1 MSTVAAISTGRA
13 PGGIGIVRISGENAI
28 AVADKVF
35 SSFNG
40 KKLCEIPGYSAL
52 YGKAHGKNGHIDN
65 VVALVFKAPKSYTGE
80 DVVEI
85 SCHGGLFVTDRVLN
99 AVFEAG
105 AVPAEAGEFTKRAF
119 LNGKMD
125 LTSAESVMSII
136 SAQGEQAEKI
146 ALGVLEGKLFKEIK
160 KITDKLLYDMALL
173 SAWVDYPYEEIED
186 LSAEK
191 LKSHIA
197 ESKNELEKLINDFG
211 KGQIILEGVDT
222 AIVGCPNVGKS
233 TLMNLLSGTDKSIV
247 TEIAGTTRDIVEDT
261 VNAGGITLRLADTA
275 GVRDTDDTVE
285 SIGVERAVKRLENAE
300 LVLAVFDGSRPL
312 NSDDRRLID
321 LCKGKKAVGI
331 INKTDLDKNYLN
343 DEIEKFFPQTVFI
356 SAKTGEGKA
365 ELIRAIETLLG
376 TADFDTSAAA
386 VVNERQRDCCK
397 KALDALNDAQ
407 NALDLGLTMDAVTV
421 CLDSAAENLMVLT
434 GEKATELVV
443 NEIFAQFCV
452 GK

>member
-160 KITDKLLYDMALL
+160 KITDKMLYDMALL

-247 TEIAGTTRDIVEDT
+247 TEIAGTTREIVEDT

>member
-343 DEIEKFFPQTVFI
+343 NEIEKFFPQTVFI

-365 ELIRAIETLLG
+365 ELISAIESLLG

>member
-1 MSTVAAISTGRA
+1 MSTVAAISTGKA

-28 AVADKVF
+28 SVADKIF

-52 YGKAHGKNGHIDN
+52 YGKAYDKTGNIDN

-85 SCHGGLFVTDRVLN
+85 SCHGGLFVTDKVLK
-99 AVFEAG
+99 AVYDAG
-105 AVPAEAGEFTKRAF
+105 AIPAEAGEFTKRAF

-125 LTSAESVMSII
+125 LTSAESVMNII

-146 ALGVLEGKLFKEIK
+146 ALGVLEGRLFKEIK
-160 KITDKLLYDMALL
+160 KINDKLVYDMALL

-186 LSAEK
+186 LSENNLKEHIDESIEK
-191 LKSHIA
+191 
-197 ESKNELEKLINDFG
+197 LEKLINDFS
-211 KGQIILEGVDT
+211 KGQIIMEGVDT

-233 TLMNLLSGTDKSIV
+233 TLMNLLSGTEKSIV

-261 VNAGGITLRLADTA
+261 VNVGGITLRLADTA
-275 GVRDTDDTVE
+275 GVRETEDVVE
-285 SIGVERAVKRLENAE
+285 SIGVDRAVKRLENAE
-300 LVLAVFDGSRPL
+300 LVLAVFDASRPL
-312 NSDDRRLID
+312 TDSDRRLID

-331 INKTDLDKNYLN
+331 INKTDLDENHLN
-343 DEIEKFFPQTVFI
+343 GEIEENFLQTVFI
-356 SAKTGEGKA
+356 SAKTGDGKQA
-365 ELIRAIETLLG
+365 LTNAVEELLG
-376 TADFDTSAAA
+376 TADFDTSATAI
-386 VVNERQRDCCK
+386 VNERQKDCCK
-397 KALDALNDAQ
+397 KALDALKDAD
-407 NALDLGLTMDAVTV
+407 NALMLGMTMDAVTV
-421 CLDSAAENLMVLT
+421 CLDSAIENLMILT

>member
-28 AVADKVF
+28 NVADSVF

-52 YGKAHGKNGHIDN
+52 YGKTYDKTGNIDN

-85 SCHGGLFVTDRVLN
+85 SCHGGLIVTDKVLK
-99 AVFEAG
+99 AVYDAG
-105 AVPAEAGEFTKRAF
+105 AIPAEAGEFTKRAF

-125 LTSAESVMSII
+125 LTSAESVMNII

-146 ALGVLEGKLFKEIK
+146 ALGVLEGRLFKEIK
-160 KITDKLLYDMALL
+160 KINDKLVYDMALL

-186 LSAEK
+186 LSENNLKEHIDESVEK
-191 LKSHIA
+191 LQ
-197 ESKNELEKLINDFG
+197 KLINDFS
-211 KGQIILEGVDT
+211 KGQIIMEGVDT

-233 TLMNLLSGTDKSIV
+233 TLMNLLSGTEKSIV

-261 VNAGGITLRLADTA
+261 VNVGGITLRLADTA
-275 GVRDTDDTVE
+275 GVRDTDDVVE
-285 SIGVERAVKRLENAE
+285 SIGVDRAVKRLENAE
-300 LVLAVFDGSRPL
+300 LVLAVFDASRPL
-312 NSDDRRLID
+312 TDADRKLID
-321 LCKGKKAVGI
+321 LCKGKKAIGI
-331 INKTDLDKNYLN
+331 VNKTDLDKTCLN
-343 DEIEKFFPQTVFI
+343 GEIEKNFSQTVFI
-356 SAKTGEGKA
+356 SAKTGDGKA
-365 ELIRAIETLLG
+365 ELTNAVEELLR
-376 TADFDTSAAA
+376 TADFDTSATAI
-386 VVNERQRDCCK
+386 VNERQKACCK
-397 KALDALNDAQ
+397 KALDALKDAD
-407 NALDLGLTMDAVTV
+407 NALMLGMTMDAVTV
-421 CLDSAAENLMVLT
+421 CLDSAIENLMILT

>member
-160 KITDKLLYDMALL
+160 KITDNLLYDMALL

-211 KGQIILEGVDT
+211 KGQIIIEGVDT

-365 ELIRAIETLLG
+365 ELISAIETLLG